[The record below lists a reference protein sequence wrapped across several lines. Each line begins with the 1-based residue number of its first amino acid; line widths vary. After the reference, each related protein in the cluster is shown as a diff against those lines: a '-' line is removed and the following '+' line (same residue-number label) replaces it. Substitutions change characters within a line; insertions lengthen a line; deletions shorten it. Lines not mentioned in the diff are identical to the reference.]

1 MSNYDEIENIHS
13 YHGTR
18 EKTGVDVSGV
28 EIDHSKAV
36 EYCQVRGDGAKEIG
50 EAEGWAV
57 TSSWREGTETVYG
70 MRREVKANGAA

>member
-18 EKTGVDVSGV
+18 EKLGVDVSGV

-36 EYCQVRGDGAKEIG
+36 EYCQVRVSG
-50 EAEGWAV
+50 ELRDVAMEGWEV
-57 TSSWREGTETVYG
+57 TASWREGVETVYG
-70 MRREVKANGAA
+70 MRREVKANGTA